1 MLVSLSMTI
10 GFMKEIQYPPTPPKK
25 KTPPAFVIG
34 PRGWM
39 DKGISNSVQT
49 DYRGITLFSLH
60 CCSDI

>member
-10 GFMKEIQYPPTPPKK
+10 SFMKEIQYPPIHPHSPPKK
-25 KTPPAFVIG
+25 NRLCY
-34 PRGWM
+34 RGWM

-49 DYRGITLFSLH
+49 DCRGITFFSLH